1 MQVFAERKENMS
13 GVVGAIIDTLV
24 EIAGGFGQVLAAVF
38 QGISG
43 IFVEPA
49 TTAGGEPTLSFV
61 GTLLLISVG
70 SSLLFWGFNFIKN
83 LISKKAK

>member
-1 MQVFAERKENMS
+1 MNGIVT
-13 GVVGAIIDTLV
+13 AIIDTLV

-38 QGISG
+38 EGISG
-43 IFVEPA
+43 IFMTPA
-49 TTAGGEPTLSFV
+49 TTADGTATLSFV

-83 LISKKAK
+83 LISKKTK